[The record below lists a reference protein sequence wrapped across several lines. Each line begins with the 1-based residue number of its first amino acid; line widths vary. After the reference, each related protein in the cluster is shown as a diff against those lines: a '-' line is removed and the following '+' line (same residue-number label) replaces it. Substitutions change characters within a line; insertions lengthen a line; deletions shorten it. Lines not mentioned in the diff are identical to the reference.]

1 MYISASRHEIHDI
14 SDRTYFQKPEEII
27 HGLREV
33 VQILSSW
40 KSDKLHL
47 SFHLSFS
54 VDFRR
59 SSGQK
64 SRKIISIG
72 RPFTS
77 WRLRTARNAR
87 DSDWKVLWV
96 LLCRNAGPL
105 ANACVRLKPSHRK
118 ALGPSASSSN
128 FLTSMRFKC
137 CVSLLRNRCCLCP
150 YGEEHCVTSR
160 QRELLRNRPL
170 GTLGQ
175 TYFFDENST
184 QKETMKPLFYSRE
197 RS

>member
-1 MYISASRHEIHDI
+1 MYISVSRHEIHDI

-64 SRKIISIG
+64 SRKILSIG

-96 LLCRNAGPL
+96 FLCRNAGPL
-105 ANACVRLKPSHRK
+105 QGNACVSLKPSHRK
-118 ALGPSASSSN
+118 ALGPSASSSIFN
-128 FLTSMRFKC
+128 RHLRGLNAVLSPTQPLLF
-137 CVSLLRNRCCLCP
+137 VSLRRRALRD
-150 YGEEHCVTSR
+150 
-160 QRELLRNRPL
+160 
-170 GTLGQ
+170 Q
-175 TYFFDENST
+175 TIKRT
-184 QKETMKPLFYSRE
+184 AA
-197 RS
+197 

>member
-64 SRKIISIG
+64 SRKILSIG

-96 LLCRNAGPL
+96 FFGRNAGPL
-105 ANACVRLKPSHRK
+105 ANACVRLKKHWARPPAPRSFKRHLWGLN
-118 ALGPSASSSN
+118 AV
-128 FLTSMRFKC
+128 FLSYATVVI
-137 CVSLLRNRCCLCP
+137 CVLTARSIAWP
-150 YGEEHCVTSR
+150 
-160 QRELLRNRPL
+160 
-170 GTLGQ
+170 
-175 TYFFDENST
+175 DEKKNT
-184 QKETMKPLFYSRE
+184 AA
-197 RS
+197 

>member
-40 KSDKLHL
+40 KSDKLLL

-64 SRKIISIG
+64 SRKILSIG

-96 LLCRNAGPL
+96 FLCRICRPHYKRLRAPQAQAEPLESIGPISQL
-105 ANACVRLKPSHRK
+105 RDLFDIYEV
-118 ALGPSASSSN
+118 
-128 FLTSMRFKC
+128 SMLCFSPTQPLLF
-137 CVSLLRNRCCLCP
+137 VSLRRRALRD
-150 YGEEHCVTSR
+150 
-160 QRELLRNRPL
+160 
-170 GTLGQ
+170 Q
-175 TYFFDENST
+175 TIKRT
-184 QKETMKPLFYSRE
+184 AV
-197 RS
+197 

>member
-64 SRKIISIG
+64 SRKILSIG

-96 LLCRNAGPL
+96 FFVPQCRPP
-105 ANACVRLKPSHRK
+105 CERLRAPQE
-118 ALGPSASSSN
+118 ALGPSASSSIFN
-128 FLTSMRFKC
+128 RHLWGLNAVFLSYATVVI
-137 CVSLLRNRCCLCP
+137 CVLTARSIAWP
-150 YGEEHCVTSR
+150 
-160 QRELLRNRPL
+160 
-170 GTLGQ
+170 
-175 TYFFDENST
+175 DEKKST
-184 QKETMKPLFYSRE
+184 AA
-197 RS
+197 

>member
-1 MYISASRHEIHDI
+1 MYISRHEIHDI

-40 KSDKLHL
+40 KSDKLLL

-64 SRKIISIG
+64 SRKILSIG

-96 LLCRNAGPL
+96 FLCRNAGPL
-105 ANACVRLKPSHRK
+105 ANACVRLRWLDPVFWGGYHPTLKLSVIPT
-118 ALGPSASSSN
+118 
-128 FLTSMRFKC
+128 FTFI
-137 CVSLLRNRCCLCP
+137 VSLTHRMD
-150 YGEEHCVTSR
+150 SI
-160 QRELLRNRPL
+160 
-170 GTLGQ
+170 
-175 TYFFDENST
+175 
-184 QKETMKPLFYSRE
+184 
-197 RS
+197 

>member
-14 SDRTYFQKPEEII
+14 LDRTYFQKPEEII

-64 SRKIISIG
+64 SRKILSIG

-87 DSDWKVLWV
+87 DSD
-96 LLCRNAGPL
+96 
-105 ANACVRLKPSHRK
+105 
-118 ALGPSASSSN
+118 
-128 FLTSMRFKC
+128 
-137 CVSLLRNRCCLCP
+137 
-150 YGEEHCVTSR
+150 
-160 QRELLRNRPL
+160 
-170 GTLGQ
+170 
-175 TYFFDENST
+175 
-184 QKETMKPLFYSRE
+184 
-197 RS
+197 